1 MSSTTQILSR
11 ELVTQKILYQKVVLE
26 RNWKDLALKLKCS
39 VEWTVAACLGQM
51 QMTSEQASE
60 VASYFNLNDAER
72 MMLETVPHR
81 NAIQSGSVPS
91 SDPLLYRLYE
101 VNSVNFALPVEMK
114 NLISF

>member
-1 MSSTTQILSR
+1 MSSHPTR
-11 ELVTQKILYQKVVLE
+11 ELVTQKILYQKVAL
-26 RNWKDLALKLKCS
+26 RLNWKNLASKLRCS

-51 QMTSEQASE
+51 QMTSEQAAV
-60 VASYFNLNDAER
+60 VALYFNLDKEER

-101 VNSVNFALPVEMK
+101 VNFYCL
-114 NLISF
+114 